1 MDRELSYRHTQVG
14 WVVLV
19 SLLLALA
26 VMRPLLQSQDMAW
39 VVALVAGLLALV
51 GAVFGALT
59 VTIDAERI
67 VASFGIGLVRRRIP
81 LADIRTFRRVRN
93 RWYHGWGVRLV
104 PGGWMYNVSGLDA
117 VELVLRDGRRFR
129 IGTNEPERLFEA
141 LQRKLGDPAE
151 LGEHEPAP
159 PPRKLAIVLS
169 IVLGV
174 AVLVGV
180 GVMLAVES
188 RPPRIT
194 NGPTSLRV
202 DSAMYD
208 DEIADAEIEQVTL
221 LDTLPP
227 IRSRTNGFALGS
239 LLRGSF
245 ELADGRK
252 ARIYVDADA
261 PPFVEVRHSDGL
273 LIFNAERADDTR
285 SICAALR
292 ERLAQR

>member
-1 MDRELSYRHTQVG
+1 
-14 WVVLV
+14 
-19 SLLLALA
+19 
-26 VMRPLLQSQDMAW
+26 
-39 VVALVAGLLALV
+39 
-51 GAVFGALT
+51 
-59 VTIDAERI
+59 
-67 VASFGIGLVRRRIP
+67 
-81 LADIRTFRRVRN
+81 
-93 RWYHGWGVRLV
+93 
-104 PGGWMYNVSGLDA
+104 MYNVSGLDA